1 MKIVNEERLEKLVDD
16 FIYANAGEEFTEKNL
31 MSAVNQ
37 LVADERLSL
46 EEAIFVYNEL
56 FSFAMKEHRVAKF
69 EKVSNFPVDVSLPQ
83 RATTG
88 SAGYDFFA
96 PEDIDLMPGEETI
109 VQTGIRCA
117 ILDRWVLK
125 IYPRSGLGFKYR
137 AGIANTVGII
147 DSDYYHS
154 DNEGH
159 IMVKLVNNGS
169 KEIHIAKG
177 EGFCQGIFSEYGLAI
192 DDCVANKRNGGFG
205 STTK

>member
-1 MKIVNEERLEKLVDD
+1 MDITNKEKLERSVDD
-16 FIYANAGEEFTEKNL
+16 FIYANTELEFTEKTL
-31 MSAVNQ
+31 MSAVNKLAEDQ
-37 LVADERLSL
+37 HLSL
-46 EEAIFVYNEL
+46 EEAIFVYNEI
-56 FSFAMKEHRVAKF
+56 FSFVMKENRVAKF
-69 EKVSNFPVDVSLPQ
+69 ERVSNFPVDVALPQ

-96 PEDIDLMPGEETI
+96 PDDIDLMPGEETI

-177 EGFCQGIFSEYGLAI
+177 EGFCQGIFSEYGLTI
-192 DDCVANKRNGGFG
+192 DDCVASKRNGGFG
-205 STTK
+205 STTR

>member
-1 MKIVNEERLEKLVDD
+1 MDITNKEKLERLVDD
-16 FIYANAGEEFTEKNL
+16 FIYANTELEFTEKTL
-31 MSAVNQ
+31 MSAVNI
-37 LVADERLSL
+37 LVEERHLSL
-46 EEAIFVYNEL
+46 EEVIFVYNEL

-69 EKVSNFPVDVSLPQ
+69 EKVSNFPVDVALPQ

-96 PEDIDLMPGEETI
+96 PDDIDLMPGEETI

-147 DSDYYHS
+147 DSDYYYS

-159 IMVKLVNNGS
+159 ILVKLVNNGS
-169 KEIHIAKG
+169 KDIHIAKG

-192 DDCVANKRNGGFG
+192 DDCVASKRNGGFG
-205 STTK
+205 STTR

>member
-1 MKIVNEERLEKLVDD
+1 MDVINKEKLERLVDD
-16 FIYANAGEEFTEKNL
+16 FIYASTELEFTEKTL
-31 MSAVNQ
+31 MSAVNKLAEDQ
-37 LVADERLSL
+37 HLSL

-56 FSFAMKEHRVAKF
+56 FSFAIKEHRVAKF

-83 RATTG
+83 RATIG

-96 PEDIDLMPGEETI
+96 PNDIDLMPGEETI

-137 AGIANTVGII
+137 VGIANTVGII
-147 DSDYYHS
+147 DSDYYYS

-177 EGFCQGIFSEYGLAI
+177 EGFCQGIFSEYGLVI
-192 DDCVANKRNGGFG
+192 DDCVASKRNGGFG
-205 STTK
+205 STTR

>member
-1 MKIVNEERLEKLVDD
+1 MDITNKEKLERSVDD
-16 FIYANAGEEFTEKNL
+16 FIYANTELEFTEKTL
-31 MSAVNQ
+31 MSAVNKLAEDQ
-37 LVADERLSL
+37 HLSL
-46 EEAIFVYNEL
+46 EEAIFVYNEI
-56 FSFAMKEHRVAKF
+56 FSFVMKENRVAKF
-69 EKVSNFPVDVSLPQ
+69 ERVSNFPVDVALPQ

-96 PEDIDLMPGEETI
+96 PDDIDLMPGEETI

-137 AGIANTVGII
+137 AEIANTVGII
-147 DSDYYHS
+147 DSDYYYS

-159 IMVKLVNNGS
+159 ILVKLVNNGS
-169 KEIHIAKG
+169 KNIHIAKG

-192 DDCVANKRNGGFG
+192 DDCVASKRNGGFG
-205 STTK
+205 STTR

>member
-1 MKIVNEERLEKLVDD
+1 
-16 FIYANAGEEFTEKNL
+16 
-31 MSAVNQ
+31 
-37 LVADERLSL
+37 
-46 EEAIFVYNEL
+46 
-56 FSFAMKEHRVAKF
+56 MKEHRVAKF

-83 RATTG
+83 RATMG
-88 SAGYDFFA
+88 SAGYGFFA

-147 DSDYYHS
+147 DSDYYYS

-159 IMVKLVNNGS
+159 ILVKLVNNGS
-169 KEIHIAKG
+169 KDIHIAKG

>member
-1 MKIVNEERLEKLVDD
+1 MKIVNEERLQKLVDD
-16 FIYANAGEEFTEKNL
+16 FIYANAGEDFTEKTL
-31 MSAVNQ
+31 LSAVNQ
-37 LVADERLSL
+37 LVEDECLFL

-69 EKVSNFPVDVSLPQ
+69 EKVSNFPVDVTLPQ

-96 PEDIDLMPGEETI
+96 PNDIDLMPGEETI

-159 IMVKLVNNGS
+159 ILVKLVNNGS
-169 KEIHIAKG
+169 KDIHIAKG

-192 DDCVANKRNGGFG
+192 DDCVASKRNGGFG
-205 STTK
+205 STTR